1 MFRKLILVL
10 AAAAM
15 TAVGADTYRI
25 TLFQPSVVK
34 GTELK
39 AGDYR
44 LQVADQKVV
53 LLDGKKSIELAAKVE
68 TSDHKFSATTVRY
81 SDQGGK
87 SAIAEIRLGGTKT
100 KLIFNQ

>member
-1 MFRKLILVL
+1 MFRKLILMLVVTAI
-10 AAAAM
+10 AALC
-15 TAVGADTYRI
+15 ADTYRI

-44 LQVADQKVV
+44 IQVADQKVV
-53 LLDGKKSIELAAKVE
+53 LFDGKKQIDLAATIEK
-68 TSDHKFSATTVRY
+68 SDQKYSATTVRY
-81 SDQGGK
+81 ADKAGK

-100 KLIFNQ
+100 RLVFN